1 MSTTTR
7 PDPAI
12 AQPAV
17 IAQREMQQQLGR
29 CMLRI
34 QQYERALKAL
44 VASGSITAHPE
55 QLLEAQSRKTA
66 AQQTK
71 TLGQLIRM
79 FTDEH
84 LSDGRA
90 KAARKAGTFVTA
102 ETVQQPLFRSQ
113 FTIAMTP
120 ERYRQTVAGL
130 NELKDIRNKLI
141 HHLVE
146 QFDISTEDGCLAG
159 TAHLRDCY
167 AKIDAALLQLKEWT
181 DGYARMRAEEATVLR
196 SKEFEDAFVCGK
208 VPGKKR

>member
-1 MSTTTR
+1 MNTSIG
-7 PDPAI
+7 PDPAV
-12 AQPAV
+12 AHPAA

-55 QLLEAQSRKTA
+55 RLPEAQSRQTA

-84 LSDGRA
+84 LSDGSLE
-90 KAARKAGTFVTA
+90 TA
-102 ETVQQPLFRSQ
+102 ERLDTDETVQQPLFRSQ

-146 QFDISTEDGCLAG
+146 QFDISTEADCLAG
-159 TAHLRDCY
+159 TAYLRDCY
-167 AKIDAALLQLKEWT
+167 AKIDAALLQLKEWA
-181 DGYARMRAEEATVLR
+181 DGHARMQAEAAVVLR
-196 SKEFEDAFVCGK
+196 SKEFEDAFVYGK
-208 VPGKKR
+208 VTGAKR